1 MQQQQQK
8 KRSTEE
14 RVDDQKYDMGVHSLV
29 IFDI

>member
-1 MQQQQQK
+1 MQRQKK

-14 RVDDQKYDMGVHSLV
+14 RVDNQKYDIGVYSLV